1 MIILWSHVDTN
12 LLDGKYCNVMTSD
25 SDRDSDNNS
34 NNVNVKKISSST
46 SCSEGDDNV
55 VEVINGKIQQLELGV
70 MSAFALHTG
79 AMVNIN
85 N

>member
-1 MIILWSHVDTN
+1 M
-12 LLDGKYCNVMTSD
+12 
-25 SDRDSDNNS
+25 
-34 NNVNVKKISSST
+34 KKISSST